1 MATAEDVNL
10 SLDEV
15 RKLRALLAEREIT
28 QVIHRLARASDRGD
42 VDLAAE
48 CYHEGATEDHGGF
61 VGPAQEFLD
70 RRGPIQFA
78 ETPDILLMWHGVTN
92 ISVEL
97 DGDRAFVESL
107 VFVWQRLVRD
117 GVEFDIPV
125 AGRYLDIFEKRDDE
139 WRISDRTLVFD
150 ASRIE
155 MITPSYWD
163 AFNKPRELLRL
174 GSRSKEDISYELAK
188 KFRES
193 SARQGFST

>member
-1 MATAEDVNL
+1 MTTEQETNL

-15 RKLRALLAEREIT
+15 RGLRALLAEREIT
-28 QVIHRLARASDRGD
+28 RVIHRLARASDRGD

-61 VGPAQEFLD
+61 VGPAQEFLH

-78 ETPDILLMWHGVTN
+78 ETPDIPFMWHGVTN

-97 DGDRAFVESL
+97 NGDRAFVESL
-107 VFVWQRLVRD
+107 VLVWQRLVKD

-125 AGRYLDIFEKRDDE
+125 AGRYLDIFEKRAGT
-139 WRISDRTLVFD
+139 WRISARTLVFD
-150 ASRIE
+150 ASRVE
-155 MITPSYWD
+155 MVTPSYWD

-174 GSRSKEDISYELAK
+174 GSRNKEDLSYEIAK
-188 KFRES
+188 GFRES
-193 SARQGFST
+193 PD

>member
-1 MATAEDVNL
+1 MATVGDSSL
-10 SLDEV
+10 SLDETE
-15 RKLRALLAEREIT
+15 KLRALLAEREIT

-61 VGPAQEFLD
+61 VGPAQEFIT

-78 ETPDILLMWHGVTN
+78 ETPSIPLMWHAITN

-107 VFVWQRLVRD
+107 VFVWQRLVKD
-117 GVEFDIPV
+117 SVEFDIPV
-125 AGRYLDIFEKRDDE
+125 AGRYLDIFEKRDGR
-139 WRISDRTLVFD
+139 WRISARTLVFD
-150 ASRIE
+150 ASRVE

-163 AFNKPRELLRL
+163 AFNKPRELLNFGARN
-174 GSRSKEDISYELAK
+174 KADISYKIAK
-188 KFRES
+188 EFWDNS
-193 SARQGFST
+193 SK